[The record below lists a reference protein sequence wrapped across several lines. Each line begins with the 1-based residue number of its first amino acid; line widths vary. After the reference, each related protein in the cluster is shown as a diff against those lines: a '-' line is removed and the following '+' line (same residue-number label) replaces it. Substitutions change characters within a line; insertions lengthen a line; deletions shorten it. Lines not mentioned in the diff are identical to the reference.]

1 MTTNKPPALQRR
13 RQRKETAKVK
23 NHYKNY
29 STIDHERKVFAAV
42 MIVILLALI
51 TLFVLEVCGVFDGQV
66 WKPVEEFPIANANIS
81 WEQTF
86 YPGGFT

>member
-1 MTTNKPPALQRR
+1 M
-13 RQRKETAKVK
+13 K

-66 WKPVEEFPIANANIS
+66 WKPIEEFPIANANVS

>member
-1 MTTNKPPALQRR
+1 M
-13 RQRKETAKVK
+13 K

-66 WKPVEEFPIANANIS
+66 WKPVEEFPIANANIPIFFIS
-81 WEQTF
+81 RKTSDKLIAAAINLDIIR
-86 YPGGFT
+86 

>member
-1 MTTNKPPALQRR
+1 M
-13 RQRKETAKVK
+13 K
-23 NHYKNY
+23 NHYKHY

-66 WKPVEEFPIANANIS
+66 WKPVTEFPLANANIS

-86 YPGGFT
+86 YPGAWGV

>member
-1 MTTNKPPALQRR
+1 M
-13 RQRKETAKVK
+13 K

-29 STIDHERKVFAAV
+29 STIDHERKVFAGV
-42 MIVILLALI
+42 MIVIVVLLLALFI
-51 TLFVLEVCGVFDGQV
+51 LEACGVFDAYI

>member
-1 MTTNKPPALQRR
+1 M
-13 RQRKETAKVK
+13 K

-29 STIDHERKVFAAV
+29 STIDQERKVFAAV

-51 TLFVLEVCGVFDGQV
+51 TLFVLEVCGVLDGQV